1 MSTSPG
7 VILRL
12 VRLTF
17 KPENVEIF
25 LDFFSK
31 TRSSILA
38 FEGCLELQHY
48 RDREQ
53 PNVVYT
59 LSRWA
64 SPEHLE
70 KYRQSDFFKNTWE
83 QVSRWFDDKP
93 QAFTLVPFPE
103 TTQEK

>member
-1 MSTSPG
+1 MAASSG
-7 VILRL
+7 AILRL

-17 KPENVEIF
+17 KAENVETF
-25 LDFFSK
+25 LQFFSE
-31 TRSSILA
+31 TAPHIRA
-38 FEGCLELQHY
+38 FEGCIELQGF

-70 KYRQSDFFKNTWE
+70 NYRQSTFFKNTWE
-83 QVSRWFDDKP
+83 QVSRWFEDKP
-93 QAFTLVPFPE
+93 QAFTLVPFAE
-103 TTQEK
+103 ASEQQ